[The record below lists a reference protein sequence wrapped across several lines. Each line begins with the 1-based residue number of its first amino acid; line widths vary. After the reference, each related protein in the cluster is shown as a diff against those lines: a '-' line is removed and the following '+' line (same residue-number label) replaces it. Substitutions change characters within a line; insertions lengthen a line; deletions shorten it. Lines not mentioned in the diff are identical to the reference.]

1 MYFRGLIWRIPWII
15 LQTIIQ
21 YLKWWELSNS
31 GTNGKH
37 LESFVF
43 FYAVKLCYV
52 YFLPNVFP
60 ILSKFFKV
68 FFKFIFRNQCWH
80 HVATRTAYN
89 NSYSGANVATG
100 DDRYL
105 HIFLQRSMWASVCSS
120 YRLLPPWDCV
130 PASVNLLSVFQPA
143 SHGRSCFDS
152 GGRTLSPAGLEG
164 HKGQR
169 CKTSDCEK
177 GLWQSMTFWEQ
188 DKIRA
193 AFGIT
198 GDFWLISIIGLVIIP
213 STSRA

>member
-1 MYFRGLIWRIPWII
+1 MYFRDLIWRIPWII

-43 FYAVKLCYV
+43 FLCGEIMLCV
-52 YFLPNVFP
+52 LSPKRISNFL
-60 ILSKFFKV
+60 KFFKV
-68 FFKFIFRNQCWH
+68 FLKSFLEISADTMWQ
-80 HVATRTAYN
+80 HVQLTT
-89 NSYSGANVATG
+89 T
-100 DDRYL
+100 
-105 HIFLQRSMWASVCSS
+105 HIQVQMLLLVMTDTYTSLQRSMWASVCSS

-130 PASVNLLSVFQPA
+130 PASVNLLSVFLPA

-169 CKTSDCEK
+169 CKTSNCEK

-198 GDFWLISIIGLVIIP
+198 EVIFG
-213 STSRA
+213 